1 MAVEGGTARMHEYP
15 LTVLISLLA
24 ANRERVRILDFG
36 GGIGSSVPEV
46 LASIPPDSRVEFVI
60 IDNAATC
67 TMGRDLFADEPRV
80 SFVEELP
87 ATTEDFD
94 ILHCGSS
101 MQYIDDW
108 RGILQRFAE
117 YKAEYMMFS
126 DLLAGDIPTFV
137 TLQVY
142 YDQLIPSRFC
152 NLDEFTDVVK
162 SVGYREIFGC
172 NFLAEIRGTVGPL
185 PMENFPEVNRLVHS
199 CHLIFLKKD

>member
-1 MAVEGGTARMHEYP
+1 MTGKPIIWQGVYNSFDEATLHVGPSEKTNAFISGRWIKNSTDRARKTIAMAVEGGTARMHEYP

-101 MQYIDDW
+101 M
-108 RGILQRFAE
+108 
-117 YKAEYMMFS
+117 
-126 DLLAGDIPTFV
+126 
-137 TLQVY
+137 
-142 YDQLIPSRFC
+142 
-152 NLDEFTDVVK
+152 
-162 SVGYREIFGC
+162 
-172 NFLAEIRGTVGPL
+172 
-185 PMENFPEVNRLVHS
+185 
-199 CHLIFLKKD
+199 